1 MFNIHST
8 LTAILLNVLEK
19 HHVGFDSLLEY
30 PLSKECLSLAGLN
43 TSVEYAHLYAIWN
56 KREFA
61 WGCKPQEVLVRIQLI
76 ATNPLLRSLHFSN
89 IKPSLNIF
97 QFLCRGYYVEDFS
110 IRAESLLGLSES
122 ALPL

>member
-43 TSVEYAHLYAIWN
+43 TSVEYAHLYAIWD

-61 WGCKPQEVLVRIQLI
+61 WGQTSRG
-76 ATNPLLRSLHFSN
+76 AGSNPASPIYNNGNVTELGR
-89 IKPSLNIF
+89 
-97 QFLCRGYYVEDFS
+97 LC
-110 IRAESLLGLSES
+110 S
-122 ALPL
+122 A

>member
-43 TSVEYAHLYAIWN
+43 TSVEYAHLYAIYN
-56 KREFA
+56 N
-61 WGCKPQEVLVRIQLI
+61 G
-76 ATNPLLRSLHFSN
+76 
-89 IKPSLNIF
+89 
-97 QFLCRGYYVEDFS
+97 
-110 IRAESLLGLSES
+110 SLLGKYPRDVGSNPTNGDKAFIKERQFFLV
-122 ALPL
+122 

>member
-56 KREFA
+56 KGGSSLGADPRDA
-61 WGCKPQEVLVRIQLI
+61 GS
-76 ATNPLLRSLHFSN
+76 NPVN
-89 IKPSLNIF
+89 
-97 QFLCRGYYVEDFS
+97 S
-110 IRAESLLGLSES
+110 I
-122 ALPL
+122 

>member
-19 HHVGFDSLLEY
+19 HRVGFDSLLEY

-43 TSVEYAHLYAIWN
+43 TSVEYAHLYAILN

-61 WGCKPQEVLVRIQLI
+61 WRRKLQEVLVRIQSI
-76 ATNPLLRSLHFSN
+76 ATKSF
-89 IKPSLNIF
+89 IAKPAFF
-97 QFLCRGYYVEDFS
+97 QYKTFPEYLSIPVQRILCRGFQYK
-110 IRAESLLGLSES
+110 G
-122 ALPL
+122 